1 MVVKPDWNIFKENFS
16 ENPTKNF
23 EWMCYQLFCREF
35 LREAG
40 IFRFYNQPSL
50 EAEPIKEGD
59 AVIGFQAKF
68 YSVSLKE
75 RKKEIKDTIVDA
87 KKKYKNLTKIL
98 FYIKDD
104 WPCSKNASDAD
115 DDRRTLVQKEIDD
128 YAQKQN
134 IEIEWKTESFFE
146 SPFVTVDNSDITQ
159 YFFSKSTN
167 KYYEKIRHKQKIEID
182 IDEKNKYKTLLKT
195 SDNNENIAN
204 TFSLFEYIN
213 NLLQTCE
220 LQSFKDIH
228 VTGSHGISKSV
239 EMKFAYNKLLEKC
252 SSNEAYRLYTYLPT
266 PYFFELKN
274 FNDDI
279 FGNITDEA
287 PLLFLDGLD
296 EISDEKIIALKKQM
310 NNLRAKNP
318 GCRFIVSGR
327 DAAFITEFVDSKQ
340 SKDVKLLPF
349 IDSDVQSLMWY
360 YKGTP
365 LESLVSIPFYR
376 NFAASHKEKHF
387 RTYKDFIGTLITE
400 RLKEDK
406 NKRDRSNNISTRNNK
421 QSTIN
426 NDVLNQHI
434 SEFCYKLFKEN
445 IQIFSQEVLSSFFQN
460 EEELDFLLKSSLI
473 DYQNENEISFFSN
486 IYFEYYLA
494 YYFSKQK
501 FSVIQNEFFLT
512 NKRINVRYVN
522 IISILLNIMDI
533 YSSDYKEL
541 TSILEKEN
549 ICYILLTDFD
559 KLSSEKRYEWYTKI
573 INYYNSNM
581 KLIYYARFVG
591 SYDLLAN
598 IDSLSDKL
606 TDLLP
611 EDFQSNAIDMHLVC
625 INKFLENPTEKKLR
639 EFSNSVIL
647 LGLNERKIWNT
658 TDAQKLKTIS
668 FPLLNFFFFHPLAKR
683 VKGIL
688 SARFIFNWYGTYNW
702 IDDWKLED
710 WQHFIKTIYP
720 QASDNFYSIKDFIDH
735 EIKMSLF
742 IYLHKNEYIW
752 KLYVPLSNY
761 MLSNSRSF
769 VPSSTPIPDEID
781 DDYTVKSINI
791 GGDDYFLTAI
801 IKQEKIDIDG
811 ILEIFKIFS
820 AKKINLYNLGFEAQ
834 ELLNE
839 IKSQFKALIP
849 GLTTNNINDLYEIG
863 VNYLDFDK
871 GLHLNILD
879 EFIQLFS
886 DEIKQEL
893 CEKLINDFV
902 AKRFSISWNIPRT
915 LSFLLDL
922 RDEKVAH
929 GYLEKLNNTDTIEIY
944 KNIIGFLKEDSFEQH
959 TLHTFAV
966 QEFPKLFPDE
976 VERHN
981 KHILRIEELK
991 KTINSMTA
999 NEANIIIN
1007 EVEILNTIDNI
1018 FKYLDEHPNFKEEKT
1033 EKGKLISLRP
1043 DYIIDNVT
1051 YDYNNEYEIPEIFSE
1066 FIVKMMVNEAFNDP
1080 SEKVNR
1086 IKFEEYIKD
1095 AFSNEKYFWRFFF
1108 YHFIESYKTEQTI
1121 QFLEK
1126 NSVVDQ
1132 KIRKSMELEIS
1143 ELIDKQDLSFYDGG
1157 GNRYWVY
1164 PFVWYISN
1172 LYNNVLP
1179 EWFNKK
1185 ALLKFVAFPAWAL
1198 GSGIGIHSGN
1208 LFNWQSWNSVF
1219 EWIQSVSNYSESEL
1233 IEYAIRIYPNLKYDQ
1248 SKTQI
1253 ISYLIEKLDSYSQF
1267 KEEFTNLIVQE
1278 SIIESD
1284 KDYESAN
1291 KLTILNCNILQAFW
1305 NKNTDSSYIP
1315 KIIDKIPYEKYSDN
1329 DTNYTRTAMIEFVCR
1344 LTNIEQSKTLI
1355 KIIKKNKRQNKN
1367 SKTILLAKLGDE
1379 KSIISLI
1386 DNYLSGGAYSDSIF
1400 YGSNAFGSKNPSNKL
1415 LRKYIILFKYSTEK
1429 NCERRNNLQT
1439 LSINAIKNAANKK
1452 NYKIIRKFINKII
1465 SEKTSSNEYIEFY
1478 EDILNEIEQKVF
1490 SLTKEA
1496 KS

>member
-35 LREAG
+35 HREAG

-75 RKKEIKDTIVDA
+75 RKKEIKDTIFDA

-220 LQSFKDIH
+220 LQSFKDIY
-228 VTGSHGISKSV
+228 VKGSHGISKSV

-279 FGNITDEA
+279 FENITDEA

-473 DYQNENEISFFSN
+473 NYQNENEISFFSN

-533 YSSDYKEL
+533 NSSAYKEL
-541 TSILEKEN
+541 TSVLEKEN

-559 KLSSEKRYEWYTKI
+559 KLSSKKRYEWYNKI
-573 INYYNSNM
+573 INYYNSNK

-658 TDAQKLKTIS
+658 TNAQKLKTIS

-710 WQHFIKTIYP
+710 WNHFIKTIYP
-720 QASDNFYSIKDFIDH
+720 QTSDNFYSIKDYIDH

-752 KLYVPLSNY
+752 KLYVPLSSY

-769 VPSSTPIPDEID
+769 VPSSTSVPDEID
-781 DDYTVKSINI
+781 DDYTVKTINI
-791 GGDDYFLTAI
+791 GGDDYLLTAI

-811 ILEIFKIFS
+811 ILEIFKSFS
-820 AKKINLYNLGFEAQ
+820 AQKLNVYNLGYEAQ

-839 IKSQFKALIP
+839 IKSQFKLLIP
-849 GLTTNNINDLYEIG
+849 TLTTTNVNDLYEIG
-863 VNYLDFDK
+863 QNYLDFEK
-871 GLHLNILD
+871 GLHLNVLD
-879 EFIQLFS
+879 EFIKLFS
-886 DEIKQEL
+886 DEIKHEL

-902 AKRFSISWNIPRT
+902 AKRFIISWNIPRT

-1051 YDYNNEYEIPEIFSE
+1051 YDYNHEYEIPEIFSE
-1066 FIVKMMVNEAFNDP
+1066 FIVKMLVNEAFNDP

-1086 IKFEEYIKD
+1086 IKFKEYIKD

-1108 YHFIESYKTEQTI
+1108 YHFIESYKIEQII

-1126 NSVVDQ
+1126 NSVVEQ
-1132 KIRKSMELEIS
+1132 KIRKSMELEIP

-1291 KLTILNCNILQAFW
+1291 KLTILNCNILQTFW

-1490 SLTKEA
+1490 SLTKET

>member
-1 MVVKPDWNIFKENFS
+1 M
-16 ENPTKNF
+16 
-23 EWMCYQLFCREF
+23 
-35 LREAG
+35 
-40 IFRFYNQPSL
+40 
-50 EAEPIKEGD
+50 
-59 AVIGFQAKF
+59 
-68 YSVSLKE
+68 
-75 RKKEIKDTIVDA
+75 
-87 KKKYKNLTKIL
+87 
-98 FYIKDD
+98 
-104 WPCSKNASDAD
+104 
-115 DDRRTLVQKEIDD
+115 
-128 YAQKQN
+128 
-134 IEIEWKTESFFE
+134 
-146 SPFVTVDNSDITQ
+146 TVDNSDITQ

-195 SDNNENIAN
+195 SDNNKNIAN

-220 LQSFKDIH
+220 LQSFKDIY
-228 VTGSHGISKSV
+228 VKGSHGISKSV

-279 FGNITDEA
+279 FENITDEA

-376 NFAASHKEKHF
+376 NFAASHKENHF
-387 RTYKDFIGTLITE
+387 RTYKDFIETLITE
-400 RLKEDK
+400 RLREDK
-406 NKRDRSNNISTRNNK
+406 NKRDRSNNNAPRKYK
-421 QSTIN
+421 QSSKFE
-426 NDVLNQHI
+426 DELNQHV

-445 IQIFSQEVLSSFFQN
+445 IQIFTQEQLNIFFQN

-473 DYQNENEISFFSN
+473 NYQNENEISFFSN

-494 YYFSKQK
+494 YYFSRQK
-501 FSVIQNEFFLT
+501 FSVIQKEFFLT
-512 NKRINVRYVN
+512 NKKINVKYIN
-522 IISILLNIMDI
+522 IISILLNLMDTSA
-533 YSSDYKEL
+533 SSYKEL
-541 TSILEKEN
+541 TSILEKDN

-559 KLSSEKRYEWYTKI
+559 KLTEEKRFEWYTKI
-573 INYYNSNM
+573 INDYNSNK
-581 KLIYYARFVG
+581 KLKYYARGEG
-591 SYDLLAN
+591 SYDRLAN

-611 EDFQSNAIDMHLVC
+611 ENFHSNAIDMHLSC
-625 INKFLENPTEKKLR
+625 IKNFLDNPTEEKLR

-647 LGLNERKIWNT
+647 LGVNDRRIWNT
-658 TDAQKLKTIS
+658 TDAQKLEAIS
-668 FPLLNFFFFHPLAKR
+668 IPLIYFFFFHPLAKN

-702 IDDWKLED
+702 IDDWTLED
-710 WQHFIKTIYP
+710 WRKFIKTIYP
-720 QASDNFYSIKDFIDH
+720 KTSDNFYLITDFIDH
-735 EIKMSLF
+735 EVKMSLF
-742 IYLHKNEYIW
+742 IYLYKNKYIW
-752 KLYVPLSNY
+752 KLYVALSNY
-761 MLSNSRSF
+761 MLLNSKNF
-769 VPSSTPIPDEID
+769 VAYSTPAPDEID
-781 DDYTVKSINI
+781 DDYTVKTINI

-801 IKQEKIDIDG
+801 IKQEKIDLDG
-811 ILEIFKIFS
+811 ILEIFKTFS

-839 IKSQFKALIP
+839 IKSQFKLLIP
-849 GLTTNNINDLYEIG
+849 TLTTTNVNNLYEIG
-863 VNYLDFDK
+863 LNYLDFEK
-871 GLHLNILD
+871 GLHLNNLD
-879 EFIQLFS
+879 EFIKLFS
-886 DEIKQEL
+886 YDIKQKL
-893 CEKLINDFV
+893 CEKLINDFDV
-902 AKRFSISWNIPRT
+902 KRFCISWNIPRT
-915 LSFLLDL
+915 LCFLLDL
-922 RDEKVAH
+922 SDEKIAH
-929 GYLEKLNNTDTIEIY
+929 GYLEKLNNPDTIEIY

-959 TLHTFAV
+959 ILHTFAV
-966 QEFPKLFPDE
+966 QEFPKLFPEE

-981 KHILRIEELK
+981 EHISRIEELK
-991 KTINSMTA
+991 KSINSMAA
-999 NEANIIIN
+999 NEANIILN
-1007 EVEILNTIDNI
+1007 ESEILKTIDTI
-1018 FKYLDEHPNFKEEKT
+1018 YKYLDENPNFKEEKT

-1051 YDYNNEYEIPEIFSE
+1051 YDFSNKYEIPKIFSE
-1066 FIVKMMVNEAFNDP
+1066 FVVKMLVNEAFNDP
-1080 SEKVNR
+1080 FEKVNR
-1086 IKFEEYIKD
+1086 TKLEEYIKD

-1108 YHFIESYKTEQTI
+1108 YHFVESYKPEQT
-1121 QFLEK
+1121 FKLLE
-1126 NSVVDQ
+1126 NNPLVEQ
-1132 KIRKSMELEIS
+1132 KIRKSLELENP
-1143 ELIDKQDLSFYDGG
+1143 ELIEQDVSFYDGG

-1179 EWFNKK
+1179 EWFNKE
-1185 ALLKFVAFPAWAL
+1185 ALLKLVAFPAWAL
-1198 GSGIGIHSGN
+1198 GSGIRIHSGN
-1208 LFNWQSWNSVF
+1208 IFNWQSWNSVF

-1386 DNYLSGGAYSDSIF
+1386 DNYLSGRAYSDSIF

>member
-35 LREAG
+35 HREAG

-50 EAEPIKEGD
+50 ETEPIKESD

-228 VTGSHGISKSV
+228 VKGSHGISKSV

-279 FGNITDEA
+279 FENITDEA

-376 NFAASHKEKHF
+376 NFAASHKENHF

-426 NDVLNQHI
+426 NDLLSQHI

-473 DYQNENEISFFSN
+473 NYQNEISFFSN

-533 YSSDYKEL
+533 YSSAYKEL

-559 KLSSEKRYEWYTKI
+559 KLSSEKRYEWYIKI
-573 INYYNSNM
+573 INYYNSNK

-611 EDFQSNAIDMHLVC
+611 EDFQSNAIDMHLGC
-625 INKFLENPTEKKLR
+625 IKNFLDNPSEEKLR

-658 TDAQKLKTIS
+658 TDVQKLKTIS
-668 FPLLNFFFFHPLAKR
+668 FSLLNFFFFHPLAKS
-683 VKGIL
+683 VKGVL

-742 IYLHKNEYIW
+742 IYLYKNEYIW
-752 KLYVPLSNY
+752 KLYLPLSNY

-781 DDYTVKSINI
+781 DDYAVKTINI

-811 ILEIFKIFS
+811 ILEIFKSFS
-820 AKKINLYNLGFEAQ
+820 AQKLNVYNLGYEAQ

-879 EFIQLFS
+879 EFIKLFS

-902 AKRFSISWNIPRT
+902 AKRFSISWNIPSRT

-922 RDEKVAH
+922 RDEKVSH

-966 QEFPKLFPDE
+966 QEFPKLFPQE

-981 KHILRIEELK
+981 KHISRIEELK
-991 KTINSMTA
+991 KSINSMTA
-999 NEANIIIN
+999 NEANIILN
-1007 EVEILNTIDNI
+1007 ESEILKTIENI
-1018 FKYLDEHPNFKEEKT
+1018 FKYLDENPNFREEKT

-1051 YDYNNEYEIPEIFSE
+1051 YDFNNEYEIPPIFSE
-1066 FIVKMMVNEAFNDP
+1066 FIVKMLVNEAFNE

-1086 IKFEEYIKD
+1086 CELEKNIKSS
-1095 AFSNEKYFWRFFF
+1095 FSSEKCFWRFFF
-1108 YHFIESYKTEQTI
+1108 YTYVESYKPEQTMK
-1121 QFLEK
+1121 FLAQ
-1126 NSVVDQ
+1126 NPFVDQ
-1132 KIRKSMELEIS
+1132 KIRKSMELEIP
-1143 ELIDKQDLSFYDGG
+1143 ELIEEQDLSFYDGG

-1253 ISYLIEKLDSYSQF
+1253 ISYLIEKLDCYSQF
-1267 KEEFTNLIVQE
+1267 KEKIPNLIVQD
-1278 SIIESD
+1278 SIIESNI
-1284 KDYESAN
+1284 DYESVE

-1305 NKNTDSSYIP
+1305 NKNTDFSYIP
-1315 KIIDKIPYEKYSDN
+1315 KIIDEIPYEKYSDN
-1329 DTNYTRTAMIEFVCR
+1329 DANYTRTAMIEYVCR
-1344 LTNIEQSKTLI
+1344 NANLEQGNKLI
-1355 KIIKKNKRQNKN
+1355 INIKKDKQQNQN
-1367 SKTILLAKLGDE
+1367 SKSILLAKLGDE

-1415 LRKYIILFKYSTEK
+1415 LRKYIKLFKYSTEK

-1452 NYKIIRKFINKII
+1452 NYKIIQKSINKII
-1465 SEKTSSNEYIEFY
+1465 SERTSSNEYIEFY

-1490 SLTKEA
+1490 SITKEG
-1496 KS
+1496 K